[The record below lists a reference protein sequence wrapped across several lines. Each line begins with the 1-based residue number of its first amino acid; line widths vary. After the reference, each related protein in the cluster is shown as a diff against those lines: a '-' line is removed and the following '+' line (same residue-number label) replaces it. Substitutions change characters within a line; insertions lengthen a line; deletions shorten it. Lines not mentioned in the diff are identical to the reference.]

1 MVQSLVMGIL
11 YDREAMGTFKK
22 KYKSLTSPV
31 NAAGQYY
38 NVFYH
43 MITMYYN
50 DLTENAV
57 VFLLA

>member
-1 MVQSLVMGIL
+1 
-11 YDREAMGTFKK
+11 MGTFKK
-22 KYKSLTSPV
+22 KYTSLTSPI
-31 NAAGQYY
+31 NAAGKYY